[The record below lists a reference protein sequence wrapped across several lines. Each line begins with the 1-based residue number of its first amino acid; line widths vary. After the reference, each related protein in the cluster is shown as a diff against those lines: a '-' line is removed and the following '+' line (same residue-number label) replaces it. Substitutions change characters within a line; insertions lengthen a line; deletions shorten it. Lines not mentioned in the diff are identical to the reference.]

1 MKGLTEKQK
10 AILDF
15 IEDFQESNGMP
26 PTVQEI
32 ADRFQVKSS
41 TIFAH
46 LRALQRKNQ
55 LERSAKARSIVLR
68 NTRTPM
74 HRLPGGI
81 WKLPLLGRVSAG
93 EPAESLQ
100 YKEGEFCIPVN
111 TCGLTRREGAYALR
125 VQGESMRD
133 LGIMDG
139 DVVIVAP
146 MTEPPVPG
154 DVVVAVIQGGEC
166 TVKTYQPGK
175 GNTIELHPANPNY
188 SVQIYDIEDVKLQ
201 GKVVCLT
208 RDF

>member
-1 MKGLTEKQK
+1 MKGLTDKQK

-15 IEDFQESNGMP
+15 IEDFQEQNGMP

-32 ADRFQVKSS
+32 ADRFSVKSS
-41 TIFAH
+41 TIFAY

-74 HRLPGGI
+74 HRLPSGI

-100 YKEGEFCIPVN
+100 YKEGEFCIPAN

-133 LGIMDG
+133 LGSWM
-139 DVVIVAP
+139 A
-146 MTEPPVPG
+146 TW
-154 DVVVAVIQGGEC
+154 
-166 TVKTYQPGK
+166 
-175 GNTIELHPANPNY
+175 
-188 SVQIYDIEDVKLQ
+188 
-201 GKVVCLT
+201 
-208 RDF
+208 